1 MVQFFARSIP
11 RISFHSHDLPSPP
24 HPSPFPFLLMAFPPL
39 LTPLLSLRFLGL
51 SITLIFPFFSSL
63 SLFVSSL
70 LSPQIFLSFFSSLP
84 SRLSPHLPFF
94 PLPSRPFSFC
104 FPHLLPSLP
113 SPAPPSRPFSL
124 LPMAFTPQDSC
135 ISQAMS
141 KRALRASEISSA
153 LRSGRTFF
161 SLLSS

>member
-51 SITLIFPFFSSL
+51 SITLIFPFLLFPYSSL
-63 SLFVSSL
+63 PFFPPKSSC
-70 LSPQIFLSFFSSLP
+70 PSSLP
-84 SRLSPHLPFF
+84 SPPVSLLTFHFF
-94 PLPSRPFSFC
+94 
-104 FPHLLPSLP
+104 PSLP
-113 SPAPPSRPFSL
+113 VPSLSASLIYFPPFLPQLLLLAPSPSSPWPSP
-124 LPMAFTPQDSC
+124 PQDSC